1 MSPTTKVTCAARVNV
16 YFTPPFVNRPALLI
30 GLLCQCLVRRLWFG
44 YGLFTFVLWCCVCV
58 LALDGVVCV
67 VLCVFFLCCLLLRLV
82 SFWQRSPLVLGCPL
96 GLSGQVSF
104 LLVPPSGY
112 LIVSCNAHGG
122 MEWCDSD
129 PVAPLLDSPSAR
141 EQQSLRT

>member
-1 MSPTTKVTCAARVNV
+1 MPGASVVV
-16 YFTPPFVNRPALLI
+16 
-30 GLLCQCLVRRLWFG
+30 WFG
-44 YGLFTFVLWCCVCV
+44 PFPVCP
-58 LALDGVVCV
+58 V
-67 VLCVFFLCCLLLRLV
+67 VLRVCLGLRRCCLCCSVRFFLCCLLLRLV